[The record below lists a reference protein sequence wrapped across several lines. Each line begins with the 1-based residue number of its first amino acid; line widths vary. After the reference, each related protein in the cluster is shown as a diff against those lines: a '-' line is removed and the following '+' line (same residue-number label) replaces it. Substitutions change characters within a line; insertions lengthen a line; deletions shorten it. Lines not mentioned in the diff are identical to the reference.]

1 MDADVPAVV
10 GIDLLT
16 VAKLVIDVKNRCVYS
31 HHHAYLE
38 VEPATSECEPVIR
51 VENASSFTHP
61 PPTTSTSSSAQTDLT
76 CVSTELCDTS
86 PTGVGAPSPP
96 PLTDATRRP
105 TLPHPPAPLP
115 SPPLVMSPPYD
126 TVKFCLDPQAPLYQP
141 SGISS
146 PHSSDTPPFI
156 PPPPSHYRPS
166 TSEPTARS
174 LHATDTPPDVA
185 SDFSHACTHPP
196 CQFQSINQSIRDLYN
211 GAIIRRFQFLHHL
224 LSLRLLS
231 LHLEWTQRKHSSSH

>member
-1 MDADVPAVV
+1 MTIEGPWCLSVVVCGVKITHPFYSMDADVPAVV

-38 VEPATSECEPVIR
+38 VEPATSECEPVLR

-96 PLTDATRRP
+96 VSYTHL
-105 TLPHPPAPLP
+105 TLPTNRE
-115 SPPLVMSPPYD
+115 V
-126 TVKFCLDPQAPLYQP
+126 
-141 SGISS
+141 
-146 PHSSDTPPFI
+146 
-156 PPPPSHYRPS
+156 
-166 TSEPTARS
+166 
-174 LHATDTPPDVA
+174 
-185 SDFSHACTHPP
+185 
-196 CQFQSINQSIRDLYN
+196 
-211 GAIIRRFQFLHHL
+211 
-224 LSLRLLS
+224 
-231 LHLEWTQRKHSSSH
+231 